1 MALLSCVLAA
11 GLLVLAGWHLVFPA
25 GVAIIALAVGVL
37 ARRHPRPDRRPD
49 PGEAASAAP
58 DPG

>member
-25 GVAIIALAVGVL
+25 GVALVALAVGVVQRS
-37 ARRHPRPDRRPD
+37 RR
-49 PGEAASAAP
+49 
-58 DPG
+58 